1 MGTTSST
8 NSTNTTNNT
17 NTNTNTT
24 GTTTATT
31 TDSSRIAELL
41 LANITNAELEAQI
54 KALESKALGSK

>member
-24 GTTTATT
+24 GTTTAIT
-31 TDSSRIAELL
+31 TDSRIAELL
-41 LANITNAELEAQI
+41 LANITIAELEAQI

>member
-8 NSTNTTNNT
+8 NSTNSTNTTNN
-17 NTNTNTT
+17 NTNTT

-31 TDSSRIAELL
+31 TDSCIAELL
-41 LANITNAELEAQI
+41 LANIKIAELEAQI